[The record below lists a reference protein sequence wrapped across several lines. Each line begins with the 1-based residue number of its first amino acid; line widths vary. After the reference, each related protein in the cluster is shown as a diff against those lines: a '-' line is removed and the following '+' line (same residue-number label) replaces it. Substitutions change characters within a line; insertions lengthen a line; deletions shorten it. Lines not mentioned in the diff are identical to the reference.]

1 MSGEAGSS
9 GLNGTLNGRV
19 NGAGTGVGNRA
30 LSGSAASVAAP
41 AAAEPPA
48 QPVFAASLPVGR
60 IEGRLALAQTV
71 RLALQCAAREAWPT
85 LILSDANFQ
94 HWPLGERAVVD
105 ALQTWARRGRHMLV
119 MAREYD
125 TLERL
130 HPRFVTWRRTWAHR
144 LDCRQCRQADPLELP
159 SVLWSPHWFMLQL
172 DRDHAVA
179 IAGTDEER
187 ITRCG
192 CGWTSGGCAA
202 PRAFRPACWACKA
215 LQ

>member
-1 MSGEAGSS
+1 
-9 GLNGTLNGRV
+9 
-19 NGAGTGVGNRA
+19 
-30 LSGSAASVAAP
+30 
-41 AAAEPPA
+41 
-48 QPVFAASLPVGR
+48 
-60 IEGRLALAQTV
+60 
-71 RLALQCAAREAWPT
+71 
-85 LILSDANFQ
+85 
-94 HWPLGERAVVD
+94 
-105 ALQTWARRGRHMLV
+105 MLV

-187 ITRCG
+187 INALRLRVDEWWLRSTPG
-192 CGWTSGGCAA
+192 
-202 PRAFRPACWACKA
+202 FPASV
-215 LQ
+215 LGL

>member
-19 NGAGTGVGNRA
+19 NGAGNGAGNRA
-30 LSGSAASVAAP
+30 LSGSAASIAAP

-105 ALQTWARRGRHMLV
+105 ALQTWRG
-119 MAREYD
+119 
-125 TLERL
+125 
-130 HPRFVTWRRTWAHR
+130 
-144 LDCRQCRQADPLELP
+144 
-159 SVLWSPHWFMLQL
+159 
-172 DRDHAVA
+172 
-179 IAGTDEER
+179 AGAT
-187 ITRCG
+187 
-192 CGWTSGGCAA
+192 
-202 PRAFRPACWACKA
+202 CW
-215 LQ
+215 